1 MAWMRQKS
9 DPKPKPET
17 ENRSQPSM
25 RPTPP
30 PPPQAETPQAKPPAP
45 PIRRE
50 PEMQQQQPP
59 QPQQRSATNGA
70 TVGQSVHIKGELT
83 GKEDLTIE
91 GSVEGRISL
100 PDNHLTVGASAR
112 IKAEIHAKTVN
123 ILGQVHGNI
132 DALDKVDIAPSGS
145 VNGDIRSPRV
155 SIADGARFKG
165 GIDMDSGSASG
176 KQQPNKQQNQTSDKD
191 QPALASAS

>member
-9 DPKPKPET
+9 DPKPTPET

-30 PPPQAETPQAKPPAP
+30 PPPQAATPQAKPPAP

-59 QPQQRSATNGA
+59 QTQQRNTSA

-165 GIDMDSGSASG
+165 GIDMDTGSASG
-176 KQQPNKQQNQTSDKD
+176 KQQPNKQQNQSSEKD
-191 QPALASAS
+191 QVALASAS